1 MTTIIRQHINYHLLH
16 SLELAQYMECTRPY
30 NNHHLVDY
38 MIPLEY
44 YKENDAI
51 VTSPAAADSESHY
64 DTTIVVNVVEI
75 RVLVKTS

>member
-16 SLELAQYMECTRPY
+16 SLELAKYMKCTSPNR
-30 NNHHLVDY
+30 HHLVDY
-38 MIPLEY
+38 MIHQY

-51 VTSPAAADSESHY
+51 VTSHAAADSESHY
-64 DTTIVVNVVEI
+64 DTTIDVNVVVL

>member
-1 MTTIIRQHINYHLLH
+1 MTTIIRQHINYYLLH
-16 SLELAQYMECTRPY
+16 SLELAQYMKCTSP
-30 NNHHLVDY
+30 NKHHLVDY
-38 MIPLEY
+38 MIHFEY